1 MKFFHA
7 ILAVLI
13 CFTTPAFAQD
23 ELIASKT
30 SPQFATLRPLA
41 NGLSALSLMW
51 PLNSLAENR
60 IEASH
65 AGLAT
70 IIGGSTPTL
79 SAFEAETYREINGI
93 GLGITTL
100 PQHIMLTITA
110 PDDAFKDGLTHLGDL
125 LTSSEFSRPWYARQS
140 VQQRPLLATKTRRP
154 GNVVGVLLDFMLFP
168 EEDDGTD
175 VSGLTF
181 RFGMPSHVVLRAKDE
196 SARSAVNALLRGLPI
211 QPNDVSYPTVV
222 TTDLPKGVIFA
233 PDPDSLETLMY
244 VIKSETFAD
253 EIDMVGANLLM
264 DYMGVNQGS
273 EMFRVIRQELRAAYS
288 PASDFEQIGKNR
300 AVMGMSA
307 TVLSQEWPTILSE
320 MEGIYT
326 RVRDGEA
333 TDQGLN
339 NNKRRLING
348 LEHQFATNPRWGATQ
363 YMSEYTNGATG
374 RIQFPLFGAIV
385 NADFKKARK
394 NAADHLPPFGDYLV
408 ILIGGAVPP
417 PDAMKANGYCEQPLS
432 KPLRHCLTQLR

>member
-1 MKFFHA
+1 MKIFHV
-7 ILAVLI
+7 ILAALI
-13 CFTTPAFAQD
+13 YLATPALAQD
-23 ELIASKT
+23 ELLASKT
-30 SPQFATLRPLA
+30 SPQFATLRPLS

-70 IIGGSTPTL
+70 IVGGSTSTM

-93 GLGITTL
+93 GFGITTL

-110 PDDAFKDGLTHLGDL
+110 PNDTFKDGLTHLREL
-125 LTSSEFSRPWYARQS
+125 LTSAEFSRAWYARQS

-154 GNVVGVLLDFMLFP
+154 GNVMGVLLDFMLFP
-168 EEDDGTD
+168 KEDDGTD
-175 VSGLTF
+175 VSGITF

-196 SARSAVNALLRGLPI
+196 STRSAVNTLLRGLPV
-211 QPNDVSYPTVV
+211 QANDVSYPSVV

-244 VIKSETFAD
+244 VIKAESFAD
-253 EIDMVGANLLM
+253 ETDMVGANLLM

-273 EMFRVIRQELRAAYS
+273 EMFRIIRQELRAAYS

-307 TVLSQEWPTILSE
+307 TVVSEEWPDILSE
-320 MEGIYT
+320 MQGIYT
-326 RVRDGEA
+326 RVRDGDA
-333 TDQGLN
+333 TDQGLS

-348 LEHQFATNPRWGATQ
+348 LEHQFATNARWGATQ
-363 YMSEYTNGATG
+363 YMGEYTNGASG
-374 RIQFPLFGAIV
+374 QIKFPLFGAIV

-394 NAADHLPPFGDYLV
+394 NAKDHLPPFEDYLV
-408 ILIGGAVPP
+408 ILIGGTIPP
-417 PDAMKANGYCEQPLS
+417 PKAMKANGYCEQPLS

>member
-1 MKFFHA
+1 MKIFHV

-13 CFTTPAFAQD
+13 YVATPAFAQD
-23 ELIASKT
+23 ELLASKT
-30 SPQFATLRPLA
+30 SPQFATLRPLT

-70 IIGGSTPTL
+70 IVGGSTRKM

-93 GLGITTL
+93 SFGITTL
-100 PQHIMLTITA
+100 PQHIMLTITV
-110 PDDAFKDGLTHLGDL
+110 PDNTFKDGLAHLHAL
-125 LTSSEFSRPWYARQS
+125 LSSTEFSRPWYARQS
-140 VQQRPLLATKTRRP
+140 VQQRPLLATKSRRP
-154 GNVVGVLLDFMLFP
+154 SNVVGVLLDFMLFP
-168 EEDDGTD
+168 EEDNGTD
-175 VSGLTF
+175 VSHLTF
-181 RFGMPSHVVLRAKDE
+181 RFGMPSHVVLRAKEE
-196 SARSAVNALLRGLPI
+196 SARSAVNALLRGLPVH
-211 QPNDVSYPTVV
+211 PKEVAYPTLV

-233 PDPDSLETLMY
+233 PDPNSLETLMY

-253 EIDMVGANLLM
+253 ETDMVGANLLM
-264 DYMGVNQGS
+264 DYIGANQGS

-307 TVLSQEWPTILSE
+307 TVVSQEWPKILSE
-320 MEGIYT
+320 LEGIYT

-348 LEHQFATNPRWGATQ
+348 LEHQFATNARWGATQ
-363 YMSEYTNGATG
+363 YMNEYTNGASG
-374 RIQFPLFGAIV
+374 QIKFPMFGAIV

-394 NAADHLPPFGDYLV
+394 NAVDHLPPFDDYLV
-408 ILIGGAVPP
+408 ILIGGTVPP
-417 PDAMKANGYCEQPLS
+417 PEAMKANGYCEQPLS
-432 KPLRHCLTQLR
+432 KPLRYCLTQLR